1 MNLGKAVKVAL
12 AMKGVRQVDL
22 AAKMGKHHVYISR
35 LCNQEFI
42 GMEALQNIAEALDMK
57 VSELVA
63 LGEDK

>member
-12 AMKGVRQVDL
+12 AMKSMKQRDL
-22 AAKMGKHHVYISR
+22 AEKMGKHHVYISR

-63 LGEDK
+63 LGEE